1 MRRCLLLDSRLACS
15 QYPSH
20 QTLTDERLLSPED
33 GEWLGKLRVWRN
45 RVAHGIEAVDPQA
58 ATATVISLRRCC
70 ASSAMGPTGPATG
83 LRIEANR
90 RTNSDMPNVTSLGW
104 RFVLTA
110 LPFCALSV
118 TALAQTDPERRT
130 AFLKAIDR
138 PKVAANVEI
147 QALPK
152 EGDLMVDRFSFTPEA
167 GIRLSGFVHRK
178 SEGPSQRPVVI
189 VLHGTGGNA
198 EGMLNSYSKPLA
210 NGGLMTVSMTA
221 RHHGTGGA
229 NYNQAIT
236 QAYVDGKSHP
246 FLYDSVWDLERLIDY
261 LETRPDVDRTR
272 IGVIGLSKGG
282 MESWLAAAVDSRLTA
297 TVPLIAVQSFRY
309 EIEHDAW
316 QARADS
322 ILAGFDGAAKSE
334 GAPLDAAFMRKF
346 LDRISP
352 GLTSDFDGP
361 AMVPLI
367 APRPLLVIN
376 GEVDPRN
383 PLPSVMAIADLTKAA
398 YRAAG
403 KPDNFELVIE
413 PGTAHAVTAEAR
425 QKAIDWLVARLGS
438 H

>member
-1 MRRCLLLDSRLACS
+1 
-15 QYPSH
+15 
-20 QTLTDERLLSPED
+20 
-33 GEWLGKLRVWRN
+33 
-45 RVAHGIEAVDPQA
+45 
-58 ATATVISLRRCC
+58 
-70 ASSAMGPTGPATG
+70 
-83 LRIEANR
+83 
-90 RTNSDMPNVTSLGW
+90 MPNLTSFGR
-104 RFVLTA
+104 RFALTA
-110 LPFCALSV
+110 LPLCALSV
-118 TALAQTDPERRT
+118 TALAQTDAERRT

-138 PKVAANVEI
+138 PKVATNVEI

-167 GIRLSGFVHRK
+167 GFRLSGFFHKK

-210 NGGLMTVSMTA
+210 NAGLMTVSMTA
-221 RHHGTGGA
+221 RHHGAGA

-236 QAYVDGKSHP
+236 QAYVDGKGHP

-282 MESWLAAAVDSRLTA
+282 MEAWLAAAVDSRIAA

-316 QARADS
+316 QARANS
-322 ILAGFDGAAKSE
+322 IQAGFEGAAKSE
-334 GAPLDAAFMRKF
+334 GATIDAAFMRKF
-346 LDRISP
+346 LDRIAP

-383 PLPSVMAIADLTKAA
+383 PLPSVNAIADLTKAA
-398 YRAAG
+398 YRVAG

-425 QKAIDWLVARLGS
+425 QKAIDWLVARLGG